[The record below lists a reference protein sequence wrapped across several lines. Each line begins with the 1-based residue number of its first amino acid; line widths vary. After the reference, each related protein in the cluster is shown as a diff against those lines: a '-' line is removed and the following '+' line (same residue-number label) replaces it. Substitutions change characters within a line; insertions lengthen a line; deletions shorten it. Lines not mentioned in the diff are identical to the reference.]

1 MSKLDSML
9 KQVDLLREE
18 LVNLEQALVRIPSVN
33 TGFMPTGNETPVC
46 EYIKS
51 WLDNH
56 GIQSKILESVPNRGN
71 IVANIGG
78 KSGKKGL
85 IFMSHTDVVPVED
98 ESKWKYPPFSAT
110 IQNGRIYGRGASDCK
125 GLLTSQL
132 MAMRLL
138 KENGI
143 ELQDGLSLISG
154 ADEEHGGKYGFQW
167 LTENHPDLF
176 DAPFAINEGG
186 GSPIEAAGALT
197 YVLGVGEKGRLQI
210 EIDIEGKSSHA
221 SVPWQGENAMYQ
233 LSKVIQ
239 RIEAYTPERDTSTS
253 IFEHLSNFAIEH
265 KPSIE
270 NVEEIIQEQEES
282 NPRFASLLKA
292 LSRMTITPTII
303 KGGIKSNSVPE
314 KIRLTC
320 DVRTLPHQDEG
331 YVRKELDKVLEGLPN
346 IKYEVNYMAIPNSSP
361 FETVL
366 KNKLLDATKKSVG
379 REDLQFIP
387 AISTGFTDSRF
398 TRSLGVTTYGFA
410 GTHPDDDPM
419 LSKAHGTDESI
430 GIKSLISGTKVML
443 HVGYDLLAVNNAD

>member
-1 MSKLDSML
+1 MSQLDNL
-9 KQVDLLREE
+9 LQQVDLLREE
-18 LVNLEQALVRIPSVN
+18 LISLEQALVRIPSVN
-33 TGFMPTGNETPVC
+33 TGVMPTGNETPVC
-46 EYIKS
+46 EYIKV
-51 WLDNH
+51 WLANH
-56 GIQSKILESVPNRGN
+56 GIESNILESVPNRGN
-71 IVANIGG
+71 IVANIDG
-78 KSGKKGL
+78 KSGRKGL

-98 ESKWKYPPFSAT
+98 ELKWKYPPFSAT
-110 IQNGRIYGRGASDCK
+110 IQNGRIYGRGSSDCK
-125 GLLTSQL
+125 ALLTSQL
-132 MAMRLL
+132 MATRIL

-154 ADEEHGGKYGFQW
+154 ADEEHGGKYGFRW
-167 LTENHPDLF
+167 LAENHPDLF

-221 SVPWQGENAMYQ
+221 SVPWQGQNAMYQ

-239 RIEAYTPERDTSTS
+239 RIESYTPERDISTS

-270 NVEEIIQEQEES
+270 NVDEIIQEQEEC

-303 KGGIKSNSVPE
+303 NGGIKSNSVPE

-320 DVRTLPHQDEG
+320 DVRTLPNQDEA
-331 YVRKELDKVLEGLPN
+331 YVRRELDNLLEGLPN
-346 IKYEVNYMAIPNSSP
+346 VKYDVDYMAVPNSSP
-361 FETVL
+361 YETVL
-366 KNKLLDATKKSVG
+366 KDKLLDATKKG
-379 REDLQFIP
+379 IDREDLQLIP

-398 TRSLGVTTYGFA
+398 TRTLGITTYGFA
-410 GTHPDDDPM
+410 GTHPDDDPL
-419 LSKAHGTDESI
+419 LSKVHGTDESI

-443 HVGYDLLAVNNAD
+443 HVAYEMLAINEEN